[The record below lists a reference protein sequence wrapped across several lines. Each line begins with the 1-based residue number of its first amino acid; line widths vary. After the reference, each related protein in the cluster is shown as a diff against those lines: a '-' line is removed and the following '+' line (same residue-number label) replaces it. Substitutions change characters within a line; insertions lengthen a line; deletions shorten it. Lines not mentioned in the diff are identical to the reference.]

1 MGGFR
6 LNNTRH
12 LLGLGLVGGLVHVRL
27 LELDELLELDGTLL
41 LGVLVG
47 ILLMTPT
54 QAVCE
59 TSASPCSRKAWRDS
73 GCCWASCSR
82 RHSGVVPRAGVGCW
96 LRRSSCSGRSSCSSS
111 WCGVQRSSLRSCS
124 SSWCGVQRS
133 SLRCSSSLLGGVV
146 EK

>member
-73 GCCWASCSR
+73 GCCWASCRR
-82 RHSGVVPRAGVGCW
+82 RHSGVVPWEKCGSGDLGIWRTGGREDWGEDLRTGRTGKEVCFVGRG
-96 LRRSSCSGRSSCSSS
+96 L
-111 WCGVQRSSLRSCS
+111 
-124 SSWCGVQRS
+124 
-133 SLRCSSSLLGGVV
+133 VV
-146 EK
+146 G